1 MTLGV
6 YAQGILEAFERLPQH
21 AEDAAN
27 APPGHPFFGAAFLFI
42 GSLLVVETLAGGVW
56 RRNRLRTMLWPGVLV
71 AAGLGMVIVAYVQ
84 PTDKALH
91 LALAFV
97 LLVGGFIE
105 ARQRQGLIQR
115 STADIL
121 TIPALIFGGLV
132 IGPMHTNGPV
142 TSSVTAQTHLLV
154 GFMGF
159 ALAGIRLSQVRFGPT
174 IALETT
180 FGAGVMMLGLSL
192 LLVQQFH
199 GGH

>member
-1 MTLGV
+1 MMLGV
-6 YAQGILEAFERLPQH
+6 YAEALMEAFERLPEH

-56 RRNRLRTMLWPGVLV
+56 RRNQLRTMLWPGALV
-71 AAGLGMVIVAYVQ
+71 AAGLGMLVVTYVQ

-105 ARQRQGLIQR
+105 AQQRQGLIPR
-115 STADIL
+115 STADML
-121 TIPALIFGGLV
+121 VIPALIVGGLV

-142 TSSVTAQTHLLV
+142 TSSITAQTHLLV
-154 GFMGF
+154 GLVGF
-159 ALAGIRLSQVRFGPT
+159 ALAGVRLSQVKYGPT
-174 IALETT
+174 IALEAT
-180 FGAGVMMLGLSL
+180 FGAGVMTLGLSL

-199 GGH
+199 GAH